1 MSRKRHRVAALVYD
15 GLCTFEFAIAVEV
28 FGLPRPEL
36 PVDWYRFSA
45 FSLEG
50 APVRATGG
58 VKVAAPSGLAA
69 LRGVHTIVIPGWRN
83 PDEPPPAALLDA
95 LRRAHRRGARLMS
108 ICSGVFVLAAAG
120 LLDGKRATTHWRYA
134 ESLRARYPRLQVEPD
149 VLYVD
154 EGSILASAG
163 SARGLH
169 LGPHRVGPDY

>member
-1 MSRKRHRVAALVYD
+1 MSHRVVTLVYD
-15 GLCTFEFAIAVEV
+15 GLCTFEFAIVVEV
-28 FGLPRPEL
+28 FGLARPEL
-36 PVDWYRFSA
+36 PVEWYRFSVC
-45 FSLEG
+45 SLER

-58 VKVAAPSGLAA
+58 VRVAASAGLGAF
-69 LRGVHTIVIPGWRN
+69 RGADTIVIPGWRN
-83 PDEPPPAALLDA
+83 PDEMPPPTLLNA
-95 LRRAHRRGARLMS
+95 LRRAHARGARLMS

-120 LLDGKRATTHWRYA
+120 LLDGQRATTHWRSA
-134 ESLRARYPRLQVEPD
+134 ERLRARHPRLQVEPD